1 MRTLYNSNAGANVI
15 IKLVQSSI
23 AMLRWN
29 KALLLG
35 KTSHKICNSQSE
47 RFISKMCLLH
57 WLLDKKNYDS
67 FVPP

>member
-1 MRTLYNSNAGANVI
+1 
-15 IKLVQSSI
+15 
-23 AMLRWN
+23 MLRLN

-35 KTSHKICNSQSE
+35 KTSHKIWNSQSE